1 MPSDGAGASRA
12 LMVYLEPTP
21 YVLALV
27 RHVASRAPTP
37 VDALFVAK
45 NVSQPWNLPLEGI
58 SARHL
63 SEGAFA
69 ALREIAGALRS
80 GKYGLVHLAGWG
92 HPLLLVAMMLAWV
105 KGIPV
110 AIESDSTVQ
119 RRQSWPRRAAKR
131 LAYPMLFRVPAIF
144 LPGGTRQKRY
154 LMRYGVPE
162 TRMVVAQM
170 TVDIV
175 EVVNKV
181 SAEGRP
187 SRRAGMGVE
196 PEHCLFLY
204 VGRLEPPKD
213 IAGLLEAFAELS
225 RQSERA
231 HLCMVGDGTLR
242 PMVESAASRLPR
254 LHYLG
259 RLSGESLW
267 DTYAAADVLV
277 LPSVFEPWG
286 LVINEAMA
294 IGLPVIASDRV
305 GCVEDLV
312 VDGRTGI
319 VVEAG
324 SRVSLAS
331 AMLRL
336 AEDANARAS
345 MGEAARRH
353 IAPWTIEA
361 EAGIVV
367 DAWRRVA
374 RA

>member
-1 MPSDGAGASRA
+1 
-12 LMVYLEPTP
+12 
-21 YVLALV
+21 
-27 RHVASRAPTP
+27 VACEQMGEVPEQS
-37 VDALFVAK
+37 
-45 NVSQPWNLPLEGI
+45 E
-58 SARHL
+58 SARQPTHAPVVP
-63 SEGAFA
+63 SQYGAE
-69 ALREIAGALRS
+69 AL
-80 GKYGLVHLAGWG
+80 LAEHWPPELQAWQRWLP
-92 HPLLLVAMMLAWV
+92 PL
-105 KGIPV
+105 
-110 AIESDSTVQ
+110 Q
-119 RRQSWPRRAAKR
+119 
-131 LAYPMLFRVPAIF
+131 
-144 LPGGTRQKRY
+144 
-154 LMRYGVPE
+154 
-162 TRMVVAQM
+162 
-170 TVDIV
+170 
-175 EVVNKV
+175 
-181 SAEGRP
+181 
-187 SRRAGMGVE
+187 MGVE